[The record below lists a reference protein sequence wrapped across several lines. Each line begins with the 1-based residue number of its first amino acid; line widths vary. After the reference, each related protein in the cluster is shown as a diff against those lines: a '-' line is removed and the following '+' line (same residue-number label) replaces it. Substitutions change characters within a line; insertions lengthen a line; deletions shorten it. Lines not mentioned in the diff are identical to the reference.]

1 MKLPKY
7 QLAAEQSLTVF
18 DFVSEGP
25 RGRIPKIVKY
35 SGTNVK
41 DFFNLAFGDK
51 DPITDAID
59 DVVISDNGDS
69 EMVLATVVATLYA
82 FTDRYPNAFVFAT
95 GSTKSRTRLYRIG
108 IVKHLN
114 EIRKDFRIFGLRNDM
129 WENFERNIEYEGFLA
144 QRKKH

>member
-1 MKLPKY
+1 
-7 QLAAEQSLTVF
+7 
-18 DFVSEGP
+18 
-25 RGRIPKIVKY
+25 
-35 SGTNVK
+35 
-41 DFFNLAFGDK
+41 
-51 DPITDAID
+51 
-59 DVVISDNGDS
+59 
-69 EMVLATVVATLYA
+69 MVLATVVATLYA

>member
-59 DVVISDNGDS
+59 DVLFQIT
-69 EMVLATVVATLYA
+69 ETAKWCLQPL
-82 FTDRYPNAFVFAT
+82 
-95 GSTKSRTRLYRIG
+95 
-108 IVKHLN
+108 
-114 EIRKDFRIFGLRNDM
+114 
-129 WENFERNIEYEGFLA
+129 
-144 QRKKH
+144 